1 MRSQDPEAI
10 NPRPNPRT
18 VHIAS
23 YLHYDLGVGLHGLGP
38 KKKKKKQ
45 RKAPAASRSGFLCG
59 HVREPSVKA
68 LQQLRDS
75 VGSGLGAVNKQLACQ
90 LPSSRDLSQE

>member
-23 YLHYDLGVGLHGLGP
+23 YLHYDLGVGLQGLGP
-38 KKKKKKQ
+38 KKKKQ
-45 RKAPAASRSGFLCG
+45 RKAPAAS
-59 HVREPSVKA
+59 A
-68 LQQLRDS
+68 
-75 VGSGLGAVNKQLACQ
+75 VGSAAAMSGSHLSRLCNNFVTRLGLGSEL
-90 LPSSRDLSQE
+90 